1 VVTLLDWDPDAEIKV
16 VAAMLYP
23 YTHLPEH
30 RIQER
35 VAAMSEGD
43 RLAVVRAYVGERGN
57 RRHRPGRALERGDY
71 RFDILSDYGAFR
83 DLQRHRLLTVEW
95 QDLTPA
101 HGYTM
106 PRAVTEAGAVPTYEA
121 AMGRS
126 AGLHDALGGQF
137 GPTQAA
143 YAVALAYRIRYVMQF
158 NAREA
163 MHLIELRTSTQGHPE
178 YRKVCQQMHRLIL
191 EKAGHG
197 AIAALMTY
205 MDEGDYED
213 AGLERLDGERRADL
227 RRQQSKL

>member
-1 VVTLLDWDPDAEIKV
+1 
-16 VAAMLYP
+16 MLYP

-35 VAAMSEGD
+35 VAAMTEAE
-43 RLAVVRAYVGERGN
+43 RLSVVRTYVGDRGN

-106 PRAVTEAGAVPTYEA
+106 PRAVSDAGGLRHY
-121 AMGRS
+121 GRRWTAPPALHGAL
-126 AGLHDALGGQF
+126 AGRF
-137 GPTQAA
+137 GPTEAA
-143 YAVALAYRIRYVMQF
+143 YGVALAYRIRYVMQF

-163 MHLIELRTSTQGHPE
+163 LHLIELRTSTQGHPGVPQGLPADAPLDPGKG
-178 YRKVCQQMHRLIL
+178 RSSGHRRPHDLPR
-191 EKAGHG
+191 HR
-197 AIAALMTY
+197 
-205 MDEGDYED
+205 
-213 AGLERLDGERRADL
+213 RLRGGRPRTPRRRAA
-227 RRQQSKL
+227 RRPTPPTDTDSNLNLIST

>member
-1 VVTLLDWDPDAEIKV
+1 
-16 VAAMLYP
+16 MLYP

-35 VAAMSEGD
+35 VAAMTEAE
-43 RLAVVRAYVGERGN
+43 RLSVVRTYVGHREN

-106 PRAVTEAGAVPTYEA
+106 PRAVAEAGGSEQLHGGDGPV
-121 AMGRS
+121 R
-126 AGLHDALGGQF
+126 GLHGVLGARF
-137 GPTQAA
+137 GPTEAA
-143 YAVALAYRIRYVMQF
+143 YGVALAYRIRYAMQL

-163 MHLIELRTSTQGHPE
+163 MHLIELRTSPQGHPE
-178 YRKVCQQMHRLIL
+178 YRKVCQQMHHLIL
-191 EKAGHG
+191 EKAGHR

-205 MDEGDYED
+205 LDTSDYEEV
-213 AGLERLDGERRADL
+213 GLERLAGEQRADQ
-227 RRQQSKL
+227 RRQQHGL